1 MQNNLTGSL
10 PEGGVEES
18 PNECL
23 VSTHPPYP
31 PLQTAFNVNLFAIW
45 TQTLATVFWEH
56 KCTQV
61 GRMAAQIN
69 SAVFG
74 VFTKAYTSP
83 VSTFTNWQTLSRHSQ
98 LMQAETLI
106 VLILRQDMFSSST
119 SWKYVFSR
127 HSIGLI
133 TDREGSKTVACAR
146 DYT

>member
-1 MQNNLTGSL
+1 MQNNLTGRYRGIAQWVFS
-10 PEGGVEES
+10 VNTS
-18 PNECL
+18 L
-23 VSTHPPYP
+23 VSTFTNCFQRK
-31 PLQTAFNVNLFAIW
+31 LICNLDTNTGNCILG
-45 TQTLATVFWEH
+45 TQMH
-56 KCTQV
+56 TQV
-61 GRMAAQIN
+61 GMRAAQIN